1 MTIPKPLKALLVTA
15 LLLCAA
21 VVAFSFFYEADMKA
35 RIDDTQAKLET
46 AQGRLRKQEKEY
58 ADVLAA
64 LPPVQAELDEVSP
77 LAQAAYE
84 QEQAMRQQRKDL
96 RAEKSALEEQLA
108 ALIAQAEESGS
119 EAHATLQAIAELE
132 AALNSL
138 ALIP

>member
-1 MTIPKPLKALLVTA
+1 MILSKPFKALLVTV

-21 VVAFSFFYEADMKA
+21 MVAFSFFHEADMKA
-35 RIDDTQAKLET
+35 RIADTQAKLET

-58 ADVLAA
+58 AEVLSA
-64 LPPVQAELDEVSP
+64 LPAVQVELEEVSP

-84 QEQAMRQQRKDL
+84 QEQALRQQRKDL

-108 ALIAQAEESGS
+108 ALIAKAKESGS
-119 EAHATLQAIAELE
+119 EAHATLQAVSQLE
-132 AALNSL
+132 AALESL